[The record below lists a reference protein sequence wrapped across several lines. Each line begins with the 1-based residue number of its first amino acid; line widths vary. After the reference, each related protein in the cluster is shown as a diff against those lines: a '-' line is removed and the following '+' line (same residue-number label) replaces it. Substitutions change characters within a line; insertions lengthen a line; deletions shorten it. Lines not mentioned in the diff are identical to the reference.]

1 MCCPSHKID
10 VASNEQHYS
19 TEDIKKKI
27 QDEYWKDINFIQ
39 KQIWILSKI
48 CIVMCELTEIL
59 TIL

>member
-27 QDEYWKDINFIQ
+27 QDEY
-39 KQIWILSKI
+39 
-48 CIVMCELTEIL
+48 
-59 TIL
+59 